1 MNANATTSAAPRVLQ
16 GSLLRVALRLDAV
29 VTGANGLGYLAL
41 ADVLDDALGL
51 PAGTLRGIGAFLLAF
66 AVAVWL
72 VSRPER
78 ISRGAAAVVIA
89 ANVLWVID
97 SLALVAFDW
106 GTPTTAGTGWAVLQ
120 AGVVALFAALQAVGL
135 RRA

>member
-1 MNANATTSAAPRVLQ
+1 MNANATTAAPRALQ

-29 VTGANGLGYLAL
+29 VTGANGLGYLVL
-41 ADVLDDALGL
+41 ADVLDGTLGL
-51 PAGTLRGIGAFLLAF
+51 PAGMLRGIGAFLLAF

-72 VSRPER
+72 VARPAT
-78 ISRGAAAVVIA
+78 ISRGAAAVVVA

-106 GTPTTAGTGWAVLQ
+106 GTPTTAGAVWAVLQ
-120 AGVVALFAALQAVGL
+120 AGVVALFAALQVAGL
-135 RRA
+135 RR